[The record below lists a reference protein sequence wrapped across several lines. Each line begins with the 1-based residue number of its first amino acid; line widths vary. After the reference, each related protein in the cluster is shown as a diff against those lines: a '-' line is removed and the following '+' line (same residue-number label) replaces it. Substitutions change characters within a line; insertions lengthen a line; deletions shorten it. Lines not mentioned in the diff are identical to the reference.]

1 MSLGV
6 SNPKIDDQIN
16 HLFSEILVAQHEFMK
31 TRGPDP
37 EKSKFVSEKLA
48 EYEKIR
54 GRGFFY
60 PLLATGR
67 GHGPFTEL
75 FDGSV
80 KFDLINSIGV
90 NLLGHS
96 HPIFIKSCLE
106 AATMDTLMTGN
117 LHLYEDPIELSKS
130 IVSHVSK
137 SRLKHFWFAGS
148 GSFAN
153 DNAIKMIWQKSEG
166 RTRILAA
173 QKCFAGR
180 SIATQ
185 DITHNLD
192 YKKGMPTLLEV
203 DHFPISES
211 ENLKD
216 QISETIS
223 NLEATYSDQHCAITM
238 ELVQGEG
245 GFNVYPRDL
254 YKAVFD
260 WAKGKKLFIWIDE
273 IQSFGRTGEL
283 FAFQKLELDEY
294 PDVVTV
300 GKALQSCGTLFSS
313 ELNPKPGLIA
323 GTFQGSLSSI
333 KAGRK
338 ILKYLSMGNFFG
350 AGGRVEEIRNKFE
363 DKMNKLIKTSDGF
376 FSSTSGIGLMFAFQ
390 IKDGNKDDTAK
401 FIKKLFEN
409 GIICFSC
416 GKNPYKI
423 RFLLP
428 LCLNEEHI
436 DEIFQILNK
445 TASEF
450 NGN

>member
-6 SNPKIDDQIN
+6 NNPKIDDQIN
-16 HLFSEILVAQHEFMK
+16 HLFSEILMAQHEFME
-31 TRGPDP
+31 TRAPEP
-37 EKSKFVSEKLA
+37 EKAELVSKKLS

-75 FDGSV
+75 QDGSV
-80 KFDLINSIGV
+80 KYDLISSIGV

-130 IVSHVSK
+130 LVAHVSK
-137 SRLKHFWFAGS
+137 SKLKHFWFAGS

-166 RTRILAA
+166 KTRILAA

-203 DHFPISES
+203 DHFPISENKKL
-211 ENLKD
+211 ED
-216 QISETIS
+216 QINETIS
-223 NLEATYSDQHCAITM
+223 SLESVYTDQHCAITI

-254 YKAVFD
+254 YIAIFN
-260 WAKGKKLFIWIDE
+260 WAKEKGLYIWIDE

-283 FAFQKLELDEY
+283 FAFQSLDLDQF

-300 GKALQSCGTLFSS
+300 GKALQSCGTLFSE
-313 ELNPKPGLIA
+313 ELNPNPGLIA

-350 AGGRVEEIRNKFE
+350 PGGRIEEIRNSFE
-363 DKMNKLIKTSDGF
+363 SKMNQLNKTSKGF
-376 FSSTSGIGLMFAFQ
+376 FNSVSGIGLMFAFQ
-390 IKDGNKDDTAK
+390 IRDGNKEDTAN
-401 FIKKLFEN
+401 FIKKLFNN

-416 GKNPYKI
+416 GKDPYKI

-436 DEIFQILNK
+436 DEIFQILEK
-445 TASEF
+445 TSSEF
-450 NGN
+450 IGK